1 MIRQQSQ
8 PGRIVKSTGEQAM
21 TERTK
26 SATRLTPQ
34 MREQL
39 EQTLERLRECVRQG
53 EPIKLAFNGTAVTE
67 AALPAATVEVLQQA
81 LTLER
86 QGKRFMLVAEDE
98 EVSPERAAELLHISR
113 PTLLK
118 KLDGGELP
126 FHYVGTHRRITMA
139 DLMEYK
145 RQRQEQGKVALQT
158 MVELAEDMGLY
169 DSE

>member
-1 MIRQQSQ
+1 M
-8 PGRIVKSTGEQAM
+8 STA
-21 TERTK
+21 
-26 SATRLTPQ
+26 LL
-34 MREQL
+34 REQL
-39 EQTLERLRECVRQG
+39 EQTLQRLRECVRQG
-53 EPIKLAFNGTAVTE
+53 VPIKLALSGAPAMEV
-67 AALPAATVEVLQQA
+67 ALPANTVEVLQQA

-86 QGKRFMLVAEDE
+86 QGKRFILIAEDE

-118 KLDGGELP
+118 QLDGGELP

-145 RQRQEQGKVALQT
+145 RQRQEKGKAALQT

-169 DSE
+169 DAE

>member
-1 MIRQQSQ
+1 MRYWKCKDEGQ
-8 PGRIVKSTGEQAM
+8 GEAFM

-26 SATRLTPQ
+26 SVATLTPQ
-34 MREQL
+34 RREQL
-39 EQTLERLRECVRQG
+39 EQTLAQLRECVRLG
-53 EPIKLAFNGTAVTE
+53 EPIKLSFSGAAIAE

-86 QGKRFMLVAEDE
+86 QGKRFILVTEDE
-98 EVSPERAAELLHISR
+98 VVSPERAAELLHISR

-118 KLDGGELP
+118 QLDGGELP

-139 DLMEYK
+139 DLLEYK
-145 RQRQEQGKVALQT
+145 RQRQEKGKAALQT

-169 DSE
+169 DTE

>member
-1 MIRQQSQ
+1 
-8 PGRIVKSTGEQAM
+8 M
-21 TERTK
+21 TERMK
-26 SATRLTPQ
+26 AVATLTPQ
-34 MREQL
+34 RREQI
-39 EQTLERLRECVRQG
+39 EQTLARLRECVRQG
-53 EPIKLAFNGTAVTE
+53 EPIKLAFSGAAITE
-67 AALPAATVEVLQQA
+67 AALPSTTVEVLQQA
-81 LTLER
+81 LTLEQ

-118 KLDGGELP
+118 QLGGGEIP

-145 RQRQEQGKVALQT
+145 RRRQEKGKAALQT

-169 DSE
+169 DAE